1 MDTAIEIGNVRKPSQ
16 SSRGE
21 PELHTKLVE
30 RLFLRLSALYGNR
43 FTDMWKGIDLHEVKR
58 CWADELSAYSV
69 QQVAQA
75 VNGLTEKAWPPTLP
89 EFLEMCEGA
98 KPVTPIAAHLPYKHE
113 KVDVN
118 APDVVAAKARA
129 MALMNDFGKQKPSR
143 KWAYFAMLRP
153 QAPSTMAQIEA
164 AIKADQGRHAPT
176 DEQVARYCELHNIPT
191 PRAQWWQA

>member
-143 KWAYFAMLRP
+143 KWEYFAKLRD
-153 QAPSTMAQIEA
+153 QAPHVMATIDKVIQRDA
-164 AIKADQGRHAPT
+164 GHSKPT
-176 DEQVARYCELHNIPT
+176 VDELDDYCRLHGLT
-191 PRAQWWQA
+191 PKNAWWVE